1 MKRLA
6 WVFEPVLAH
15 RGALVAMNLVYL
27 AAIAAGVA
35 ITAFE
40 PTLQMTLIQQV
51 GESFSTSLRPVV
63 EAYTQG
69 RLLPA
74 ILWTFSVNLF
84 IGSLMA
90 ITLPSAV
97 VPFWGVVMGVYRA
110 LLWGILFSPLGGIFD
125 LGYLPHVLTGLI
137 EGEAYIV
144 AMLGVW
150 LWWWPVVRSPGQRW
164 QRWMEGLKLQPRIY
178 LVVTLL
184 LAVAAVYEVLEIVY
198 LIPWLTGQV

>member
-1 MKRLA
+1 MERLS
-6 WVFEPVLAH
+6 WVFAPALAH
-15 RGALVAMNLVYL
+15 RKALAVMNLIYLGAIVLGVAMTAVDPGLQKNLL
-27 AAIAAGVA
+27 R
-35 ITAFE
+35 
-40 PTLQMTLIQQV
+40 QV

-84 IGSLMA
+84 MGSILV
-90 ITLPSAV
+90 ITLPSLV
-97 VPFWGVVMGVYRA
+97 VPFWGILMGVYRGF
-110 LLWGILFSPLGGIFD
+110 LWGVLFSPLGGIFD
-125 LGYLPHVLTGLI
+125 LGYLPHALTALI

-150 LWWWPVVRSPGQRW
+150 LWWWPVVRSVDRRW
-164 QRWMEGLKLQPRIY
+164 QRWREGLMLQPRIY

-184 LAVAAVYEVLEIVY
+184 LAVAAVYEVLEIIY
-198 LIPWLTGQV
+198 LIPRLTTQL